1 MKLMSRKSKFERVLE
16 TLENQQML
24 KAAARHAVESAV
36 AGATNPEQG
45 RRAGEKFESFD
56 LRKMAGPVKTG
67 HGPLRIA
74 SNPGDGGQRC
84 GLVAA
89 EAGKLRFMRI
99 TSLLMLGIGYVLGSR
114 AGRERYDELAEM
126 VQRASQR
133 LEQQR

>member
-1 MKLMSRKSKFERVLE
+1 MKLLSRKSKFERVLE

-74 SNPGDGGQRC
+74 SDPIKKAGKPT
-84 GLVAA
+84 LAVAA
-89 EAGKLRFMRI
+89 GVAGVTAASAAVSSLRKRE
-99 TSLLMLGIGYVLGSR
+99 SSGS
-114 AGRERYDELAEM
+114 
-126 VQRASQR
+126 
-133 LEQQR
+133 